1 MRRSDRPVPFP
12 WGTEAWRKEYARLRK
27 SHPDY
32 WARAIIRITNFS
44 WRCVARSGERC
55 GAYARSTGKPC
66 QAKAMPKSGRCRMH
80 GNGGPRTPEGKARAK
95 ENLKL
100 RWKR

>member
-1 MRRSDRPVPFP
+1 MKFKDRPAPFP

-32 WARAIIRITNFS
+32 LARAMIRLTNFS
-44 WRCVARSGERC
+44 WRCVPLPGERC
-55 GAYARSTGKPC
+55 GARTRKGTPC
-66 QAKAMPKSGRCRMH
+66 LAKAMPKSGRCRMH
-80 GNGGPRTPEGKARAK
+80 GNGGPRTPEGKARSM